1 LEHFNV
7 PNKLISMIMSLGIE
21 TCKRRSLGRYPRQK
35 SKNLGKTLNHIGKDM
50 SIFAHL
56 DIEFDQGIATIV
68 LNRPPANAA
77 GRWADPHLATRR

>member
-1 LEHFNV
+1 
-7 PNKLISMIMSLGIE
+7 MS
-21 TCKRRSLGRYPRQK
+21 T
-35 SKNLGKTLNHIGKDM
+35 
-50 SIFAHL
+50 FAHL